1 MSWLD
6 REIVCLGFL
15 GSEDQAGGLATF
27 REKRNNIRVWNIV
40 VYEYCI
46 QQGWINWDRNEKM

>member
-1 MSWLD
+1 MCWLD

-27 REKRNNIRVWNIV
+27 RERETIFG
-40 VYEYCI
+40 YGGSSI